1 MSLSVILMSAL
12 VVIVIAIGAALA
24 VKKGKVESGIEEI
37 WPFYAK
43 KPLSTPEQVL
53 YFRLVN
59 ALPRH
64 VVLAQVQLSRV
75 LGVKKGHAAQAWNN
89 RINRMSVD
97 FVICSKDATVVAVI
111 ELDDASHDRADR
123 KLADA
128 KKDRALSAAG
138 IVIHRYQV
146 KSLPD
151 DRAIRSLINAATR
164 HEAVESIIKVV

>member
-1 MSLSVILMSAL
+1 MGAL
-12 VVIVIAIGAALA
+12 VFIVIAIGVALA
-24 VKKGKVESGIEEI
+24 IKKGKAKSCTEEI

-53 YFRLVN
+53 YFRLVK
-59 ALPRH
+59 ALPQH
-64 VVLAQVQLSRV
+64 IVLAQVQLSRV
-75 LGVKKGHAAQAWNN
+75 LGVKKGHGAQVWNN

-97 FVICSKDATVVAVI
+97 FLICSKDAMVVAAI

-138 IVIHRYQV
+138 IVIYRYQV

-151 DRAIRSLINAATR
+151 DRSIRSLINPATR
-164 HEAVESIIKVV
+164 QEAVESI